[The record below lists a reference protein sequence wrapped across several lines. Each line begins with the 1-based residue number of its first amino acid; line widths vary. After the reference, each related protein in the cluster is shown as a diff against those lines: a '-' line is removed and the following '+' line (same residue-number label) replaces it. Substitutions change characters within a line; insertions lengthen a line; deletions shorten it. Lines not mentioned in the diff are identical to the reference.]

1 MLNYAFLYQETF
13 KIKSELRNISLSLS
27 LMKNIIDMG
36 MLMTLASGDLA
47 LMMQVSDHY
56 AQNTKNWTQYFEI
69 WPLSNLN

>member
-1 MLNYAFLYQETF
+1 
-13 KIKSELRNISLSLS
+13 
-27 LMKNIIDMG
+27 